1 MKTCPYCAEEIQ
13 DAAIVCRYCGRD
25 LAQKPAP
32 VEESAPIKKPKSP
45 GVAVLLNA
53 IPVVMGL
60 GYLYIG
66 KWQAFLI
73 FFGLQL
79 FSLLVFTQI
88 GLRELNPFF
97 LLLLW
102 ITSMFDVYNQAK
114 AMNKTAA

>member
-1 MKTCPYCAEEIQ
+1 MKLCPYCAEEIQ
-13 DAAIVCRYCGRD
+13 DAAIVCKHCGRD
-25 LAQKPAP
+25 LAKPVQATAKP
-32 VEESAPIKKPKSP
+32 PKPKSP

-53 IPVVMGL
+53 FPLVMGL

-66 KWQAFLI
+66 KWQSFLI

-88 GLRELNPFF
+88 GLREVNPFF

-114 AMNKTAA
+114 KIAA